1 MARTFATFD
10 ELKRDLANL
19 ADDDLLVVSLTP
31 ELAADIL
38 AHDPVNRRLRP
49 GNLTKLKREIEGG
62 FWDPRKSTPLRF
74 LPALRLAD
82 GQHRCRAVVET
93 KTTITVTMCLVP
105 DTVGV
110 DEGAARTMV
119 DHIQLMYGFDEGKA
133 NLVSTVTKALC
144 HVPAAGNRE
153 FLAFFKEHE
162 PFIVESADKPLAW
175 LADQLPV
182 VAAVFKPGI
191 LATLRA
197 KAIFEN
203 SEPAESVDQLL
214 YDAINGGA
222 TAPEGSPRR
231 ALAKQFFDAMQD
243 AYKGRK
249 ATKRQDMLKWLI
261 AALRF
266 EREGQLKNI
275 LTARIPGEK
284 KRRGGKKPPFMPGID
299 RATAAQS
306 IEAGA

>member
-1 MARTFATFD
+1 MVRTFATF
-10 ELKRDLANL
+10 EALKQDLANL
-19 ADDDLLVVSLTP
+19 AADDLLMVSLTP

-62 FWDPRKSTPLRF
+62 FWDSRKSTPLRF

-82 GQHRCRAVVET
+82 GQHRCRAVIET
-93 KTTITVTMCLVP
+93 KTAVTVSMCIVP

-119 DHIQLMYGFDEGKA
+119 DHIQLMYGFDEAKA

-162 PFIVESADKPLAW
+162 AFIVESADKPLAW
-175 LADQLPV
+175 LADQTVGL
-182 VAAVFKPGI
+182 AAVFKPSI
-191 LATLRA
+191 LAPLRA
-197 KAIFEN
+197 KAIHEN

-214 YDAINGGA
+214 YDAVNGGA

-231 ALAKQFFDAMQD
+231 ALAKQFYDAMQD
-243 AYKGRK
+243 AFKSRK
-249 ATKRQDMLKWLI
+249 ATKRQDILKWLL
-261 AALRF
+261 AALKF

-275 LTARIPGEK
+275 LTARIPGDK
-284 KRRGGKKPPFMPGID
+284 KRRGKKP
-299 RATAAQS
+299 AAV
-306 IEAGA
+306 AA